1 MAVYQPADVSTQP
14 LRRTVLPEPAAGPA
28 ELRVRV
34 TACGV
39 CHTDLHTLEGE
50 LTLDHLPLVPGH
62 QIVGTVDRVGD
73 EVNEFTVGDRVG
85 IGWLNATCGVCE
97 ACLTDSENLCP
108 KARFTGLHRDG
119 GYAQFT
125 VIDASFAFALPP
137 NLDDVAAAPL
147 LCGGII
153 GYRSLRLSGI
163 RPGGRLGLFGFGG
176 SAHLTIQIARSWGCD
191 VYVFTRS
198 AAHCR
203 HAEEL
208 GAVWTGTAEDP
219 PPIPLDAAITFA
231 PVGEIVPQA
240 LRHLRPGGVLAI
252 NAVHMSPI
260 PEMPYSLIYGE
271 RVLRSVMNYTRKD
284 AREFLQLAADIP
296 VVASTESFSLNDANH
311 ALQQLKAG
319 AIRGTAVLVID

>member
-1 MAVYQPADVSTQP
+1 MALFQPADVGTQP
-14 LRRTVLPEPAAGPA
+14 LRFALLPEPVAGPT

-39 CHTDLHTLEGE
+39 CHTDLHTIEGE

-62 QIVGTVDRVGD
+62 QIVGIVDRVGD
-73 EVNEFTVGDRVG
+73 EVTEFAVGDRVG
-85 IGWLNATCGVCE
+85 IGWLNATCGLCE
-97 ACLTDSENLCP
+97 ACLRGSENLCP

-125 VIDASFAFALPP
+125 AIDARFAFALPP
-137 NLDDVAAAPL
+137 RLVDVAAAPL

-163 RPGGRLGLFGFGG
+163 RPGGRLGLLGFGG
-176 SAHLTIQIARSWGCD
+176 SAHLTIQVARSWGCE

-198 AAHCR
+198 APHRR

-208 GAVWTGTAEDP
+208 GAVWTGTAEDTP
-219 PPIPLDAAITFA
+219 PMPLDGAVTFA
-231 PVGEIVPQA
+231 PAGEIIPQA

-252 NAVHMSPI
+252 NAIHMSPI
-260 PEMPYSLIYGE
+260 PEMPYSLVYGE
-271 RVLRSVMNYTRKD
+271 RALRSVMNYTRRD
-284 AREFLQLAADIP
+284 AVEFLQLAADIP
-296 VVASTESFSLNDANH
+296 VVASTEIFSLREANDA
-311 ALQQLKAG
+311 LQRLKAG
-319 AIRGTAVLVID
+319 AVRGTAVLVVD